1 MICLVRIGFAA
12 LVLLALSVDAF
23 TLHHRTSMS
32 VSTLSSSTTV
42 LHETTSTTAATDI
55 SRRTF
60 LSTVIAATA
69 VSSSFAIL
77 PIQSAYAAADSKDA
91 LIADLQTSLTKIETI
106 PSLVDSAEWDKIR
119 TVLKTT
125 PVVELWNLGESKN
138 TLVKLAKETGEF
150 DLMEM
155 KDELAISLQMCD
167 QYSYDNNFIYYQP
180 GKYKKSLFFWVWMD
194 GWMDGLTVYY
204 TLLFC
209 SYETQK
215 SSDMHHLA
223 IFHFI
228 FVECTYASKQEMER
242 SKRRNQWKWQTRLY
256 HN

>member
-1 MICLVRIGFAA
+1 MIWFRIGFAA
-12 LVLLALSVDAF
+12 LVLLAALSVDAF
-23 TLHHRTSMS
+23 TMDRTSLS
-32 VSTLSSSTTV
+32 VSTSSSSTTV
-42 LHETTSTTAATDI
+42 LHETTFTAATDTSSSATDT

-60 LSTVIAATA
+60 LSTTIAATA
-69 VSSSFAIL
+69 VSSSFATL

-155 KDELAISLQMCD
+155 KDELAISLQMTD

-180 GKYKKSLFFWVWMD
+180 GKYKKSLFLDVN
-194 GWMDGLTVYY
+194 G
-204 TLLFC
+204 
-209 SYETQK
+209 
-215 SSDMHHLA
+215 
-223 IFHFI
+223 
-228 FVECTYASKQEMER
+228 
-242 SKRRNQWKWQTRLY
+242 
-256 HN
+256 

>member
-1 MICLVRIGFAA
+1 MIWLVRIGFAA
-12 LVLLALSVDAF
+12 LVLLAALSVDAF
-23 TLHHRTSMS
+23 NMHQTRISISTS
-32 VSTLSSSTTV
+32 SSSTTV
-42 LHETTSTTAATDI
+42 LHETTSTAATDTSSSATDM

-60 LSTVIAATA
+60 LSTTIAATA

-77 PIQSAYAAADSKDA
+77 PIQSTYAAADSKDA

-125 PVVELWNLGESKN
+125 PVNELWNLGESKN

-155 KDELAISLQMCD
+155 KDELAISLQMTD

-180 GKYKKSLFFWVWMD
+180 GKYKKSLFFWVWVD
-194 GWMDGLTVYY
+194 GWMD
-204 TLLFC
+204 
-209 SYETQK
+209 
-215 SSDMHHLA
+215 
-223 IFHFI
+223 
-228 FVECTYASKQEMER
+228 
-242 SKRRNQWKWQTRLY
+242 
-256 HN
+256 

>member
-1 MICLVRIGFAA
+1 MICLIRIGFAA
-12 LVLLALSVDAF
+12 LVLAALSVDAF
-23 TLHHRTSMS
+23 TLHRMS
-32 VSTLSSSTTV
+32 TISISSSSTTV

-69 VSSSFAIL
+69 VSSFAIL

-180 GKYKKSLFFWVWMD
+180 GKYKKSLFLGVG
-194 GWMDGLTVYY
+194 GWIDGLTVYY

>member
-1 MICLVRIGFAA
+1 MICLIRIGFAA
-12 LVLLALSVDAF
+12 LVLAALSVDAF
-23 TLHHRTSMS
+23 TLHRMS
-32 VSTLSSSTTV
+32 TISISSSSTTV

-180 GKYKKSLFFWVWMD
+180 GKYKKSLFLGVG
-194 GWMDGLTVYY
+194 GWIED
-204 TLLFC
+204 
-209 SYETQK
+209 
-215 SSDMHHLA
+215 
-223 IFHFI
+223 
-228 FVECTYASKQEMER
+228 
-242 SKRRNQWKWQTRLY
+242 
-256 HN
+256 

>member
-1 MICLVRIGFAA
+1 MICLIRIGFAA
-12 LVLLALSVDAF
+12 LVLAALSVDAF
-23 TLHHRTSMS
+23 TLHRMS
-32 VSTLSSSTTV
+32 TISISSSSTTV

-77 PIQSAYAAADSKDA
+77 PIQSAYAAADSLKDA

-180 GKYKKSLFFWVWMD
+180 GKYKKSLFFWVWV
-194 GWMDGLTVYY
+194 GG
-204 TLLFC
+204 
-209 SYETQK
+209 
-215 SSDMHHLA
+215 
-223 IFHFI
+223 
-228 FVECTYASKQEMER
+228 
-242 SKRRNQWKWQTRLY
+242 
-256 HN
+256 

>member
-12 LVLLALSVDAF
+12 LVLAALSVDAF
-23 TLHHRTSMS
+23 TLHRMS
-32 VSTLSSSTTV
+32 TISISSSSTTV

-77 PIQSAYAAADSKDA
+77 PIQSAYAAADSLKDA

-155 KDELAISLQMCD
+155 KDELAISLQMTD

-194 GWMDGLTVYY
+194 G
-204 TLLFC
+204 
-209 SYETQK
+209 
-215 SSDMHHLA
+215 
-223 IFHFI
+223 
-228 FVECTYASKQEMER
+228 
-242 SKRRNQWKWQTRLY
+242 
-256 HN
+256 